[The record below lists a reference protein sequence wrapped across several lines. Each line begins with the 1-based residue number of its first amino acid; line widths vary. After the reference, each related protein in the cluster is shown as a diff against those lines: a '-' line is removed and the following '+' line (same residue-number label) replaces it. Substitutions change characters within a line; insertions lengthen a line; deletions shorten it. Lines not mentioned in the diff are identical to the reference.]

1 MSPYKSHCPMGHVR
15 IGRANVPGCQ
25 TCAEIELREF
35 EQWQAEKHALMPAE
49 MAAIRARTPDVLKI
63 QIVDTGEIK
72 RFAIPRGLRRRA
84 A

>member
-1 MSPYKSHCPMGHVR
+1 MGHLR
-15 IGRANVPGCQ
+15 IGQAFVAGCQ
-25 TCAEIELREF
+25 TCAEIERREF
-35 EQWQAEKHALMPAE
+35 EQWRAEKHAELVAE

-63 QIVDTGEIK
+63 QIVDTGEVK